1 MASPASAPVSA
12 RRVSWLRRALFQV
25 HLWTG
30 LAVGLYAVAISVS
43 GSILVYAPQ
52 LGEWA
57 HRDLR
62 AVAVADVEGRHV
74 LTPVAGAR
82 AGASGAARAARC

>member
-1 MASPASAPVSA
+1 MASPPLPPVSA
-12 RRVSWLRRALFQV
+12 RRVIWLRRALFQV

-30 LAVGLYAVAISVS
+30 LAVGLYALAISVS

-62 AVAVADVEGRHV
+62 AVALADVEGRDV
-74 LTPVAGAR
+74 VTPVAGAR
-82 AGASGAARAARC
+82 ARARGAARAARC